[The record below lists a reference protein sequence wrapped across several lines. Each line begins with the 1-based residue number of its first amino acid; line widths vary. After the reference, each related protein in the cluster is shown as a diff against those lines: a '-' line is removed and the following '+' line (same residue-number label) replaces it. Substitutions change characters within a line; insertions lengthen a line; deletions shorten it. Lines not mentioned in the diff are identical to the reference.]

1 VRLVAL
7 DGMIITT
14 DANGLFSVPCAALP
28 RDSGSNFLLSL
39 DERTLPTGF
48 AMTTANP
55 LVMRLTPGMLSEM
68 NFGARLAQTMRI
80 DLNAHAFA
88 HGTTISPAL
97 AQGIAAM
104 VARLAEDPMGVDLIF
119 HVPAHADLQ
128 AVAPARAAMDA
139 VAGEIDRQWQEARP
153 GPSLDLGLGLSRMS
167 IRQTIAR
174 GE

>member
-1 VRLVAL
+1 VRVVAL

-88 HGTTISPAL
+88 HGTTINPAL
-97 AQGIAAM
+97 AQGISVM
-104 VARLAEDPMGVDLIF
+104 VARLAEDPMGVDLVY
-119 HVPAHADLQ
+119 HVPADADLH
-128 AVAPARAAMDA
+128 AVAAGRAAMDA

-153 GPSLDLGLGLSRMS
+153 GPSLDLGLGLSRIS